1 MIAIR
6 SPCTQPPSRGEGF
19 SLVEVLVSIVILAI
33 GLLALLGMQATA
45 LRLSSAD
52 RELQLAR
59 DTTVGLIDEIK
70 TLTNLQ
76 LHDPDTAF
84 PAADGWVTTFSGLGE
99 PFQMAG
105 VDTTLPDGYDYLRW
119 LGVEKRDPGGA
130 VHRFVIKLAIDE
142 WYLLQDVLARGNI
155 VVYWK
160 SAGALSERPVDHL
173 QVTFFNERKP

>member
-1 MIAIR
+1 MTCSVYSRARPRR
-6 SPCTQPPSRGEGF
+6 SEGF

-33 GLLALLGMQATA
+33 GLLALLSVQATA

-52 RELQLAR
+52 RALQLAR

-84 PAADGWVTTFSGLGE
+84 PAQEGWTTTLDSLGE
-99 PFQMAG
+99 PFQLAG
-105 VDTTLPDGYDYLRW
+105 IDTTLPEGYDYLRW
-119 LGVEKRDPGGA
+119 LGVEKRDPNGA
-130 VHRFVIKLAIDE
+130 VHRFVVKLAIDE
-142 WYLLQDVLARGNI
+142 WYLLQDVLARGTI
-155 VVYWK
+155 SIYWK
-160 SAGALSERPVDHL
+160 APGELADSPVDHL